1 MHGRG
6 VGMKILSII
15 SRIVASL
22 VLKLIV
28 SDMKNTTFWEMMID
42 ISFKIGTQV
51 ELAKNLSR
59 QAQSL
64 AKLLCPLHQVKSGP

>member
-1 MHGRG
+1 
-6 VGMKILSII
+6 MKILSII

-28 SDMKNTTFWEMMID
+28 SDMKNTTFGEMMID

-51 ELAKNLSR
+51 ELAKKIYLD
-59 QAQSL
+59 
-64 AKLLCPLHQVKSGP
+64 KLKA

>member
-28 SDMKNTTFWEMMID
+28 SDMKNTTFGEMMID

-51 ELAKNLSR
+51 ELAK
-59 QAQSL
+59 
-64 AKLLCPLHQVKSGP
+64 KSI